1 VDQESQEVRIRL
13 REAPGN
19 PQVRDVA
26 RLMGVATKLEL
37 EPNGKLTL
45 SRTVGYP
52 HDLAEV
58 G

>member
-1 VDQESQEVRIRL
+1 MRIRL